1 MNLFQ
6 WIRSII
12 FVVQATVML
21 PVIGLLFAPWAM
33 LSKRGAY
40 AGCRSY
46 ARWVI
51 WTAGWMIGLRCEVRG
66 TPPDMAAL
74 VAAKHQSFLDI
85 LMIFNALPAS
95 KFIMKEQL
103 RYSPFLGQYATK
115 MQMVFVDRGKR
126 GAAISKMV
134 ADVDAGA
141 REPGQLVI
149 YPQGTRSPPG
159 TKLPYKVGTAI
170 LYEQLGQPCYPVAT
184 NAGVFWPRRGL
195 YRRPGVAV
203 VDFLPPILPGM
214 PRAAFVAELEQ
225 RIEVASD
232 ALLKE
237 TGLEDLY
244 EQN

>member
-1 MNLFQ
+1 MNLLQ